1 MTRMRRAVLA
11 TLLCAAPLM
20 AAPAHASKGLMEGK
34 ALRAALALQEGSAST
49 AGVAPL
55 PLPHEDR
62 ATAAAA
68 SAGELARIA
77 AAGGPVRVLVGV
89 REHADLSGVARVLTR
104 LGARPEAFEP
114 IGVLAA
120 TVPDGAALARA
131 LGGDA
136 RVAYVERDAK
146 LHVAEDPLDTIDPVT
161 SIKYTWFYDEVR
173 AGDAL
178 LAAGGGSR
186 RSIAVMDTGLDVT
199 HPEFAGR
206 TVVRYDTFTRGTDVT
221 DTVGH
226 GTFVTG
232 LIAAVD
238 GNGVGGKG
246 VAGNTKVFAI
256 RGSGDGDFTTREL
269 LRGIDFAIR
278 RGADVLNMSLAGG
291 QSPDTPTL
299 ARALALAFLNDVLP
313 VAASGNTGTM
323 GNQLQFPAAVVGG
336 DRGTP
341 GIGLSVAATK
351 PDGQPADFSTH
362 NRYVSIAAPGASVD
376 CTAGVLSTLPAF
388 TGTEWDVVPPGTCPS
403 RIVPQGGA
411 RFAYGQGTSF
421 AAPIV
426 SGIAALTWQV
436 EPRLASEQVAEVLT
450 RSARQT
456 VGTGWNQ
463 FTGAGIVDGKAAT
476 DLARAYDVTAPRAKG
491 KASRSGG
498 WVTVRVKRVK
508 DRSGSGREL
517 AGHLTYGL
525 LVSRDAG
532 KDFNVVVSGRR
543 RAFRK
548 VVRLRGAK
556 ANVFVATACDGNGN
570 CGVKRLGRFK
580 P

>member
-1 MTRMRRAVLA
+1 MRAMRRAVLA

-20 AAPAHASKGLMEGK
+20 AAPAHASEGLLEGQ
-34 ALRAALALQEGSAST
+34 ALRAAGGGGLTALPLDAGEGATASVASAS
-49 AGVAPL
+49 
-55 PLPHEDR
+55 
-62 ATAAAA
+62 
-68 SAGELARIA
+68 ELARV
-77 AAGGPVRVLVGV
+77 AGAHGPVRLLVGV
-89 REHADLSGVARVLTR
+89 REHADLAGVARKLRR
-104 LGARPEAFEP
+104 LGARPEAFEA

-120 TVPDGAALARA
+120 TAPDGAALARA

-136 RVAYVERDAK
+136 RVAYVERDTK
-146 LHVAEDPLDTIDPVT
+146 LKLAADPLDVVDPLT
-161 SIKYTWFYDEVR
+161 ATKYTWFYDDAHAAE
-173 AGDAL
+173 AL

-186 RSIAVMDTGLDVT
+186 RSIAVMDTGLDLS

-206 TVVRYDTFTRGTDVT
+206 VARTYDTSSKGSDVT

-256 RGSGDGDFTTREL
+256 RGSLDGDFTTRQL
-269 LRGIDFAIR
+269 LRGIEFAIR
-278 RGADVLNMSLAGG
+278 RGADILNMSLAGS

-313 VAASGNTGTM
+313 VAASGNTGAS

-336 DRGTP
+336 NRGAP
-341 GIGLSVAATK
+341 GIGLSVGATK
-351 PDGQPADFSTH
+351 PDGQPAAFSTH
-362 NRYVSIAAPGASVD
+362 NRYVSLAAPGASDD
-376 CTAGVLSTLPAF
+376 CTAGVLSTLPASL
-388 TGTEWDVVPPGTCPS
+388 GTEWDAVPPGVCPS
-403 RIVPQGGA
+403 RIVASNGV

-436 EPRLASEQVAEVLT
+436 EPRLASEQVAEVLI

-456 VGTGWNQ
+456 VGSGWNQ
-463 FTGAGIVDGKAAT
+463 YTGAGIVDGKAAT
-476 DLARAYDVTAPRAKG
+476 ELARAYDVTSPRAKG
-491 KASRSGG
+491 RASRSGG
-498 WVTVRVKRVK
+498 RVTVRVRRVK
-508 DRSGSGREL
+508 DRSETGRET
-517 AGHLTYGL
+517 AGHVTYGL
-525 LVSRDAG
+525 LVSRDG
-532 KDFNVVVSGRR
+532 GRDYDVVVSGRR
-543 RAFRK
+543 GAFRK
-548 VVRLRGAK
+548 AVRLRGAK

-570 CGVKRLGRFK
+570 CGVKRLGRFRL
-580 P
+580 

>member
-11 TLLCAAPLM
+11 TLLCAAPLL
-20 AAPAHASKGLMEGK
+20 AAPAHASEGLLEAK
-34 ALRAALALQEGSAST
+34 AVRASGV
-49 AGVAPL
+49 VAPL
-55 PLPHEDR
+55 PLPYERR
-62 ATAAAA
+62 ATASAA

-89 REHADLSGVARVLTR
+89 REHSDLPGVARLLTR
-104 LGARPEAFEP
+104 LGARPEAFAP

-120 TVPDGAALARA
+120 TAPDGAALVRA

-146 LHVAEDPLDTIDPVT
+146 LRLAADPLDTVDPIT
-161 SIKYTWFYDEVR
+161 SIKYTWFYDDVR
-173 AGDAL
+173 AGDSL
-178 LAAGGGSR
+178 VAAGGGSR
-186 RSIAVMDTGLDVT
+186 RSIAVIDTGLDLT

-206 TVVRYDTFTRGTDVT
+206 TVVPFDTFTGGREVT

-256 RGSGDGDFTTREL
+256 RGSRDGDFTTREL

-278 RGADVLNMSLAGG
+278 HGADVLNLSLAGG
-291 QSPDTPTL
+291 QSSDTPTL

-313 VAASGNTGTM
+313 VAASGNTGSS
-323 GNQLQFPAAVVGG
+323 GNQLQFPAAVLGG

-351 PDGQPADFSTH
+351 PDGHPADFSTH
-362 NRYVSIAAPGASVD
+362 NRFVSIAAPGASDD

-403 RIVPQGGA
+403 RVVLQPEA
-411 RFAYGQGTSF
+411 RYAYGQGTSF

-436 EPRLASEQVAEVLT
+436 EPQLASEQVAEVLI

-456 VGTGWNQ
+456 VGTGWNE

-476 DLARAYDVTAPRAKG
+476 DLARAYDVTSPRVKG
-491 KASRSGG
+491 KARRGDAR
-498 WVTVRVKRVK
+498 VTVRVQKVK
-508 DRSGSGREL
+508 DRSEPGREL
-517 AGHLTYGL
+517 AGHVTYGL
-525 LVSRDAG
+525 LVSRDGG
-532 KDFNVVVSGRR
+532 KDFKVLVSARR

-548 VVRLRGAK
+548 AVRLRGAK